1 MVLVLWFMLWV
12 EWENAKAPHRAKAKE
27 EMTNVKSIMFI
38 FVSML
43 VLVWPKQI
51 MRADE
56 TRLLVVVQFCN
67 HHGLVLSMHEMP
79 SWLSLF
85 VLCSVE
91 SLGCLDGCK
100 V

>member
-1 MVLVLWFMLWV
+1 M
-12 EWENAKAPHRAKAKE
+12 
-27 EMTNVKSIMFI
+27 
-38 FVSML
+38 
-43 VLVWPKQI
+43 WPKQI

-56 TRLLVVVQFCN
+56 NRLLLVVQFCN

-91 SLGCLDGCK
+91 SLGCRSRCPDGNDTTYVTMVLYVK
-100 V
+100 IPPDFLLPPVKSNKYDSGSGGEDYHQI